1 MPIATPTVSAP
12 VLTSATPADNTGSV
26 QTGANIVLNFSSA
39 MRAGSGYITIS
50 DGATQTY
57 MGRDGLMHTRL
68 VGATDTRT
76 ISIADASQVT
86 INGNQVTINL
96 SSDLKAGLTYSV
108 QMGSG
113 VLLGESGLAY
123 AGLADASKLNF
134 AVSAA
139 SVPLPTAV
147 VDTLSMVSWGSVSP
161 FLTNIADQHFS
172 GTFQGALRS
181 GDKVEVSI
189 DGQTWH
195 TATVNGNS
203 WSYDATI
210 AASGT
215 LRARVSNSAG
225 ASTEAL
231 SQAYTYDTT
240 GPVISSISLD
250 KEALSVGESAR
261 LTVVFSEKVS
271 GLTLEAFGKHNSMLS
286 SLEASADGKTWTAV
300 VTMGNEGLPGGDVAL
315 NPAAVRDGAGN
326 YGSGG
331 WNTVTYGRKP
341 GSLAERSVTLDAG
354 SDSGQQSDDGLTSDS
369 TPEVHLNIRGL
380 AGLMTG
386 DIIKIYDE
394 ASDKVVG
401 SHTLTEY
408 DFGAYGG
415 TIDID
420 VDTLAEGAHHLVA
433 YASDALGT
441 RGAGTGTALEVVVD
455 TSGPEIIHTAPANN
469 GPAVD
474 PGLKTIT
481 LTFSEDIAWTAS
493 NGIAIVGSDDSVL
506 EISFET
512 PPPTGEQVADYNYL
526 SYDSATRVLT
536 INLFNP
542 LAAGKGYTVRSI
554 GEIKDLAH
562 NAYAGSDNLVG
573 FLING
578 ESQVIPLPPT
588 LSISDTGAAGDGV
601 TSNAIVTVSGITAG
615 YWKYSLDGGASY
627 SAEQRADGGAVSFSV
642 PNDGTYLAGKILVKQ
657 YHAAGQESD
666 AGALGFDLTL
676 DRSAPQAAVT
686 SINNFNQNAT
696 AISGTY
702 AGALQ
707 EGEYIEYSLDGS
719 NWVQATAGNGSWSA
733 AGVELNQSHGTI
745 DLRVIDRAGNIAD
758 NPYGAGNSP
767 TLFGSSGNDALGASA
782 ETVLLAGAGNDTVTL
797 AGTDVR
803 MLDGGAGID
812 TLVLSNSLNLN
823 NLTGTIDNFE
833 SITLG
838 SNVTFSLGNLAGL
851 DALHLPSSLIPGFDL
866 LKVEGAEN
874 SRVELA
880 GAIGWQ
886 ELTLINVGLLG
897 FNAISDLLGGHEI
910 YVNQNAQLIV
920 VVGAPSVDIASLL

>member
-1 MPIATPTVSAP
+1 MPIATPTAATP

-26 QTGANIVLNFSSA
+26 HAGANIVLNFSAA

-57 MGRDGLMHTRL
+57 MGRDGLLHTRL

-86 INGNQVTINL
+86 INGNQVTINP
-96 SSDLKAGLTYSV
+96 SADLKAGLSYSV

-113 VLLGESGLAY
+113 VLLGETGQAY

-134 AVSAA
+134 TVGAA
-139 SVPLPTAV
+139 AVPLPTAV
-147 VDTLSMVSWGSVSP
+147 VSTLSMVSWGSVSP

-181 GDKVEVSI
+181 GEKVEVSI

-195 TATVNGNS
+195 TATVSGNN
-203 WSYDATI
+203 WSYEATI

-250 KEALSVGESAR
+250 QKTLSAGESAR

-271 GLTLEAFGKHNSMLS
+271 GLTLDAFGKHNSTLS
-286 SLEASADGKTWTAV
+286 SLQASADGKTWTAI

-326 YGSGG
+326 FGSGG
-331 WNTVTYGRKP
+331 WNTVSYGRKP

-354 SDSGQQSDDGLTSDS
+354 SDSGQHANDGLTSDT

-380 AGLMTG
+380 AGLVAG
-386 DIIKIYDE
+386 DTIKIYDE

-401 SHTLTEY
+401 VHTLTAY
-408 DFGAYGG
+408 DLGAYGG
-415 TIDID
+415 AIDID

-441 RGAGTGTALEVVVD
+441 RGAGTGTALDIVID
-455 TSGPEIIHTAPANN
+455 TSGPEIIHTAPVNN

-481 LTFSEDIAWTAS
+481 LTFSEDIAWIAS
-493 NGIAIVGSDDSVL
+493 NGIAIVGNDDSVL
-506 EISFET
+506 ELSFET
-512 PPPTGEQVADYNYL
+512 PPPADGQAPDYSYL
-526 SYDSATRVLT
+526 SYDSETRVLT
-536 INLFNP
+536 INLLNP
-542 LAAGKGYTVRSI
+542 LAAGKSYTVRSI

-562 NAYAGSDNLVG
+562 NTYTGSDNLLG
-573 FLING
+573 FLVNG
-578 ESQVIPLPPT
+578 DSQVIPLPPT

-601 TSNAIVTVSGITAG
+601 TSAAAIIVSGITAS

-627 SAEQRADGGAVSFSV
+627 SAEQRADGGTVSFSV
-642 PNDGTYLAGKILVKQ
+642 PNDGAYLAGKILVKQ
-657 YHAAGQESD
+657 YHVAGQES
-666 AGALGFDLTL
+666 APGALGFDLTL
-676 DRSAPQAAVT
+676 DRSAPQAAIASVD
-686 SINNFNQNAT
+686 NFSRNDT

-702 AGALQ
+702 EGTLQ
-707 EGEYIEYSLDGS
+707 EDESIEYSLDGS
-719 NWVQATAGNGSWSA
+719 SWVQAAASNGSWNA
-733 AGVELNQSHGTI
+733 TGVALQSHGTI

-758 NPYGAGNSP
+758 NPYGAGKSP
-767 TLFGSSGNDALGASA
+767 TLFGSSGNDTLSAGA

-797 AGTDVR
+797 TGADAA

-823 NLTGTIDNFE
+823 DLTGTIKNFE

-838 SNVTFSLGNLAGL
+838 GNVTFSLGNLSGL
-851 DALHLPSSLIPGFDL
+851 GALQLPTSIIPGYGL
-866 LKVEGAEN
+866 LAVEGAAS

-880 GAIGWQ
+880 GAAGWH
-886 ELTLINVGLLG
+886 ELTLINVALLG
-897 FNAISDLLGGHEI
+897 FNAISDLLGGHDI
-910 YVNQNAQLIV
+910 YVNQDAHLIV
-920 VVGAPSVDIASLL
+920 LVGAPSVDIAALL